1 MYPVVEAGGVSYD
14 VVCPSD
20 YIIQKMAEN
29 GLLAELNYDNI
40 PNIKNIDSQ
49 YLEKSESFDPGNRY
63 AVPYTWGTVGILY
76 NTKRIEELGVQP
88 HPGGQICGIRPTRAR
103 FSCRTASG
111 TLHGSSQSLGYSMN
125 STDEGELARQEI
137 C

>member
-1 MYPVVEAGGVSYD
+1 MYNWGEYIDPSVIEEFEAETGIRVTYDLFETNEEMYPVVEAGGVSYD
-14 VVCPSD
+14 VV
-20 YIIQKMAEN
+20 QKMAEN

-76 NTKRIEELGVQP
+76 NTKRIEELGVAG
-88 HPGGQICGIRPTRAR
+88 HAKRCLDTAKAYFKEHGI
-103 FSCRTASG
+103 
-111 TLHGSSQSLGYSMN
+111 
-125 STDEGELARQEI
+125 D
-137 C
+137 